1 MTEDTLSRVVQPTFC
16 SVDREVIRRM
26 VLVCESA
33 IENAAECLARH
44 EAAFGRTSRS
54 GLRLAQMY
62 EKDIAAA
69 RLSLCESRKI
79 LGWPALRGEDKEN
92 GDGA

>member
-1 MTEDTLSRVVQPTFC
+1 MSDDTLSRVMRPTFC

-44 EAAFGRTSRS
+44 DANLGRTSRS
-54 GLRLAQMY
+54 GLLLAQMY

-69 RLSLCESRKI
+69 RLSLRESRTI
-79 LGWPALRGEDKEN
+79 LGWPALRGDN
-92 GDGA
+92 D

>member
-1 MTEDTLSRVVQPTFC
+1 MSDDTLSRVMQRTFC

-44 EAAFGRTSRS
+44 DANLGRTSRS
-54 GLRLAQMY
+54 GLLLAQMY

-69 RLSLCESRKI
+69 RLSLRESRTI
-79 LGWPALRGEDKEN
+79 LGWSALRGDN
-92 GDGA
+92 D